1 MNLKALTSFRL
12 LISIFAMTS
21 LLTGCFGHSGVEIKV
36 PDEKG
41 PVWGFIDHSG
51 KFVLKPKYRRV
62 KQFTEGLAAADL
74 HTRWGFIDRD
84 GKFVIERNYED
95 AKPFSAGYA
104 AVQMAGKWGAI
115 GKDGTIVLPC
125 KYEDVGEAHECN
137 PDAEDHAVMLPYKEK
152 GADGKVKWGFKDLGP
167 HPHGDIPAKFDDVMF
182 FNDGL
187 CPVYNA
193 AAGKWGFINAKGEQS
208 IQFKFDRVTTFKGQ
222 TAEGEMGD
230 DFVVVD
236 PIGTMA
242 PKSRLESTKS
252 FHDGLA
258 IQQKRGKFA
267 FINREGKRPFKLKF
281 RYAENFSEGLAV
293 VQPLQSVGRGYID
306 TRGEFVIPPVF
317 DDARAFSEQ
326 LAAVKVDPEVFFKTY
341 NEDGSPKGA
350 PKTDAASEEN
360 KEDETKEE
368 SKDESKDESKEEPKE
383 ESKDESKDESKEES
397 KDAVKDST
405 KKDSKG
411 ESKDESKD
419 DSKGEKSEAKV
430 DSKTSKDSKESK
442 TSKSSKEDSDEDVKP
457 QTKSEK
463 SKASDDSDS
472 KVESK
477 KK

>member
-1 MNLKALTSFRL
+1 MNLKALASFRL

-21 LLTGCFGHSGVEIKV
+21 LLTGCFGRSGVEINV

-74 HTRWGFIDRD
+74 HTRWGYIDRD

-104 AVQMAGKWGAI
+104 AVQMGGKWGAI
-115 GKDGTIVLPC
+115 AKDGTIVLPC

-152 GADGKVKWGFKDLGP
+152 GGDGKVKWGFKDLGP
-167 HPHGDIPAKFDDVMF
+167 HPHGDIPAKFDDVMY

-193 AAGKWGFINAKGEQS
+193 TLGKWGFINAKGEQS

-326 LAAVKVDPEVFFKTY
+326 LAAVKVDPDVFFKTY
-341 NEDGSPKGA
+341 NEDGTPKDA
-350 PKTDAASEEN
+350 PKTDVVSEEN
-360 KEDETKEE
+360 KED
-368 SKDESKDESKEEPKE
+368 DSKE
-383 ESKDESKDESKEES
+383 ESKEES
-397 KDAVKDST
+397 KDETKDEPKEKS
-405 KKDSKG
+405 KDETKG
-411 ESKDESKD
+411 ESKNSKESKESKEESKD
-419 DSKGEKSEAKV
+419 DSKDEPKSSKSE
-430 DSKTSKDSKESK
+430 
-442 TSKSSKEDSDEDVKP
+442 KSSKEDVDEDVKSESKSDSKADAKSEKSS
-457 QTKSEK
+457 KSEK
-463 SKASDDSDS
+463 SKTSDDSDS
-472 KVESK
+472 KVDSK

>member
-1 MNLKALTSFRL
+1 MFSKAQTTFRL
-12 LISIFAMTS
+12 LIALFSVTT
-21 LLTGCFGHSGVEIKV
+21 LLTGCFNSRGVEINV

-84 GKFVIERNYED
+84 GKFVIERAYED

-104 AVQMAGKWGAI
+104 AVQMGGKWGAI

-152 GADGKVKWGFKDLGP
+152 QGDKVKWGFKDLGP

-187 CPVYNA
+187 CPVYDSKW
-193 AAGKWGFINAKGEQS
+193 GKWGFINAKGDQA
-208 IQFKFDRVTTFKGQ
+208 IQFKFDRVTTFKNQ
-222 TAEGEMGD
+222 TAECEMGD
-230 DFVVVD
+230 DFIMVD

-242 PKSRLESTKS
+242 PKSRLESTKA

-258 IQQKRGKFA
+258 IQQKKGKFA
-267 FINREGKRPFKLKF
+267 FINRDGKRPFKLKF

-293 VQPLQSVGRGYID
+293 VQPLQSVRRGYID
-306 TRGEFVIPPVF
+306 TRGEFVIPPIF

-326 LAAVKVDPEVFFKTY
+326 LAAVKVDPDEFFKSY
-341 NEDGSPKGA
+341 NEDGSPKSG
-350 PKTDAASEEN
+350 PKTDKTSEEN
-360 KEDETKEE
+360 KDEE
-368 SKDESKDESKEEPKE
+368 SKDDT
-383 ESKDESKDESKEES
+383 KDESKEES
-397 KDAVKDST
+397 KDSKD
-405 KKDSKG
+405 DSK
-411 ESKDESKD
+411 EDSKDESKD
-419 DSKGEKSEAKV
+419 DSKESKESKEESKNESKDEGKDKSKSSKD
-430 DSKTSKDSKESK
+430 DSQDEPKSKASDKDSKDSKD
-442 TSKSSKEDSDEDVKP
+442 SKSSSKSS
-457 QTKSEK
+457 KSEK
-463 SKASDDSDS
+463 SKADDEGDDSKD
-472 KVESK
+472 
-477 KK
+477 

>member
-1 MNLKALTSFRL
+1 MFLKAPSSLRLLISVFALTSF
-12 LISIFAMTS
+12 
-21 LLTGCFGHSGVEIKV
+21 LTGCFSHAGVEINV

-84 GKFVIERNYED
+84 GKFVIERQFED

-104 AVQMAGKWGAI
+104 AVQMGGKWGAI
-115 GKDGTIVLPC
+115 AKDGTNVLPC

-152 GADGKVKWGFKDLGP
+152 QGDKMKWGFKDLGP
-167 HPHGDIPAKFDDVMF
+167 HPHGDIPAKFDDVMY

-193 AAGKWGFINAKGEQS
+193 AQGKWGFINAKGEQT

-258 IQQKRGKFA
+258 IQQKKGKFA

-293 VQPLQSVGRGYID
+293 VQPLQSVRRGYID
-306 TRGEFVIPPVF
+306 TRGEFVIPPIF

-326 LAAVKVDPEVFFKTY
+326 LAAVKVDPDEFFKSY
-341 NEDGSPKGA
+341 NEDGTPKEA
-350 PKTDAASEEN
+350 PKTDATSEEN
-360 KEDETKEE
+360 KDEESKEGSKED
-368 SKDESKDESKEEPKE
+368 SKDESKDDSTD
-383 ESKDESKDESKEES
+383 SKDDSKSDSKASKDDA
-397 KDAVKDST
+397 KDD
-405 KKDSKG
+405 
-411 ESKDESKD
+411 SKDESKD
-419 DSKGEKSEAKV
+419 DSKEV
-430 DSKTSKDSKESK
+430 SKESSKESTKESKDSKS
-442 TSKSSKEDSDEDVKP
+442 SFKSAKDDEDEDVK
-457 QTKSEK
+457 TKTESKSEK
-463 SKASDDSDS
+463 SKGSNDSDS
-472 KVESK
+472 NADSK